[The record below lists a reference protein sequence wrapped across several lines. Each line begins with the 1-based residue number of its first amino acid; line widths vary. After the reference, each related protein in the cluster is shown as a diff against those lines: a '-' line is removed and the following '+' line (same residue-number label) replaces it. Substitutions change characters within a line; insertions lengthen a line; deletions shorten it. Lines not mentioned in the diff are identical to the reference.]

1 MPRIPLS
8 ASCHPE
14 RTREGSSPEHLGE
27 IRRGYAQVDDALFS
41 VRCLTFHVILM
52 LLLLACTPALAVGTS
67 HWTHSTEAD
76 FKAGKFEGVVATN
89 LGDLKLSRSVK
100 TLLEQDAR
108 VSAVYALAEAPDGTV
123 YAGTGPQG
131 VLLRIR
137 GEDVSEVTKLEDG
150 TRDRK

>member
-1 MPRIPLS
+1 MPRLAPILPLVS
-8 ASCHPE
+8 
-14 RTREGSSPEHLGE
+14 
-27 IRRGYAQVDDALFS
+27 
-41 VRCLTFHVILM
+41 
-52 LLLLACTPALAVGTS
+52 LLATSALAVGTS

-150 TRDRK
+150 TSIFALAFDGSG